1 MRKTGQFQKNGGN
14 KSRNPNNR
22 QGSSS
27 SGQSNQNPN
36 SRGSGSRQPNQNSN
50 TSSRNSSPGNSGS
63 RGNAGAKKKGIHPWV
78 SSGPSSSQALT
89 SHISMVSNKSEG
101 NGNNRNKPQSQKRR
115 NPSHQQRDNA
125 NNGRPR
131 NHYDK
136 AKRNNNAPANAKT
149 TQASPSSQQKG
160 SEQKLT
166 GNLDAF
172 SLFCAYH
179 LGIGPNKEY
188 KPSNINE
195 VARRFGQDQGVVKQ
209 ALKECNMDSAA
220 LLDKDFDM
228 ALAQLDI
235 QVAPEGIDKMELAKS
250 IYEDFLEAPNVKR
263 DWKKIIEEDRKE
275 NRKVFG

>member
-14 KSRNPNNR
+14 KQRNSNNR
-22 QGSSS
+22 QGNSS
-27 SGQSNQNPN
+27 SGQSNQKPN
-36 SRGSGSRQPNQNSN
+36 SKGSGSRQPNQNS
-50 TSSRNSSPGNSGS
+50 SSRNSSPGNSGS
-63 RGNAGAKKKGIHPWV
+63 RGNTGSRKKGIHPWA
-78 SSGPSSSQALT
+78 GPSSSQALT

-101 NGNNRNKPQSQKRR
+101 NGNSRNKPQGQKRR
-115 NPSHQQRDNA
+115 NNQQRDNG

-131 NHYDK
+131 NHHDK
-136 AKRNNNAPANAKT
+136 AKRINNVSAKNP
-149 TQASPSSQQKG
+149 QASSGSEQNN

>member
-14 KSRNPNNR
+14 KQRNPNNR
-22 QGSSS
+22 QGNSS

-36 SRGSGSRQPNQNSN
+36 SRSAGSRKPNQNSR
-50 TSSRNSSPGNSGS
+50 SRNSSA
-63 RGNAGAKKKGIHPWV
+63 GNAGSGNAGSGKRGIHPWV

-89 SHISMVSNKSEG
+89 SHIAMVINKSSSEGG
-101 NGNNRNKPQSQKRR
+101 NGNKRNKPQGGQKRR

-131 NHYDK
+131 NQHDK
-136 AKRNNNAPANAKT
+136 AKRSNNASSAARAP
-149 TQASPSSQQKG
+149 QAASSG

-188 KPSNINE
+188 KSSNINE

>member
-1 MRKTGQFQKNGGN
+1 MRKTGQFQKSGGN
-14 KSRNPNNR
+14 QQRRNSNNRNPNNR
-22 QGSSS
+22 NSSS
-27 SGQSNQNPN
+27 
-36 SRGSGSRQPNQNSN
+36 RQQNSN
-50 TSSRNSSPGNSGS
+50 SRSENSGS
-63 RGNAGAKKKGIHPWV
+63 RNLGPENSGGRNSNSRKKGIHPWAA
-78 SSGPSSSQALT
+78 GPASSQALT
-89 SHISMVSNKSEG
+89 SHISMVSNRDSSGGSG
-101 NGNNRNKPQSQKRR
+101 NGNNSNRNKPQGQRR
-115 NPSHQQRDNA
+115 NPSRQQRDNS

-136 AKRNNNAPANAKT
+136 AKRNNAPSTANAPAPAVQAPT
-149 TQASPSSQQKG
+149 VQASSG
-160 SEQKLT
+160 SDKKLA

-209 ALKECNMDSAA
+209 ALKECNMDSAS

-263 DWKKIIEEDRKE
+263 DWKKILEEDRKE

>member
-1 MRKTGQFQKNGGN
+1 MVNKN
-14 KSRNPNNR
+14 
-22 QGSSS
+22 
-27 SGQSNQNPN
+27 QS
-36 SRGSGSRQPNQNSN
+36 
-50 TSSRNSSPGNSGS
+50 GNSG
-63 RGNAGAKKKGIHPWV
+63 
-78 SSGPSSSQALT
+78 
-89 SHISMVSNKSEG
+89 
-101 NGNNRNKPQSQKRR
+101 NRNKPQGQKRR
-115 NPSHQQRDNA
+115 NTSRQQRENA
-125 NNGRPR
+125 NKSSARNRSNFDRTKKSNGRNPS
-131 NHYDK
+131 NVSLSTGK
-136 AKRNNNAPANAKT
+136 SCT
-149 TQASPSSQQKG
+149 TAD
-160 SEQKLT
+160 SEKKVS

-195 VARRFGQDQGVVKQ
+195 VARRFGYDQGVIKQ
-209 ALKECNMDSAA
+209 ALKECNMDSAS

-250 IYEDFLEAPNVKR
+250 IYEDFLKAPNVKR

>member
-14 KSRNPNNR
+14 KTRNPNNR
-22 QGSSS
+22 QGNSS
-27 SGQSNQNPN
+27 SGQSNQNSN
-36 SRGSGSRQPNQNSN
+36 SRSSGSRKPNQNS
-50 TSSRNSSPGNSGS
+50 SSRNSSAGNTGS
-63 RGNAGAKKKGIHPWV
+63 GNAGSRKRGIHPWV

-89 SHISMVSNKSEG
+89 SHISMVSNKSSSEG
-101 NGNNRNKPQSQKRR
+101 NGNNRNKPQGQKRR
-115 NPSHQQRDNA
+115 NSSHQQRDNA

-131 NHYDK
+131 NQHDK
-136 AKRNNNAPANAKT
+136 AKRNNNAPSVAKAP
-149 TQASPSSQQKG
+149 QVASG

-275 NRKVFG
+275 NRKIFG

>member
-1 MRKTGQFQKNGGN
+1 LRKTGQFQKNGGN
-14 KSRNPNNR
+14 KQRNPNNR
-22 QGSSS
+22 QGNSS

-36 SRGSGSRQPNQNSN
+36 SRSAGSRKPNQNSR
-50 TSSRNSSPGNSGS
+50 SRNSSA
-63 RGNAGAKKKGIHPWV
+63 GNAGSGNAGSGKRGIHPWV

-89 SHISMVSNKSEG
+89 SHIAMVSNKSSSEGG
-101 NGNNRNKPQSQKRR
+101 NGNKRNKPQGGQKRR

-131 NHYDK
+131 NQNDK
-136 AKRNNNAPANAKT
+136 AKRSNNAPFATRAP
-149 TQASPSSQQKG
+149 QAASSG

>member
-1 MRKTGQFQKNGGN
+1 LRKTGQFQKNGGN
-14 KSRNPNNR
+14 KTRNPNNR
-22 QGSSS
+22 QGNS
-27 SGQSNQNPN
+27 SGQSNQN

-50 TSSRNSSPGNSGS
+50 SSSRNSGGG
-63 RGNAGAKKKGIHPWV
+63 GNAGSRKKGIHPWV

-89 SHISMVSNKSEG
+89 SHISMVSNKSSSEG
-101 NGNNRNKPQSQKRR
+101 GSGNNRNRPQGQKRR
-115 NPSHQQRDNA
+115 NPSRQQRDT
-125 NNGRPR
+125 GRPR
-131 NHYDK
+131 NHQNQHDK
-136 AKRNNNAPANAKT
+136 PKRNNNAPSAAKT
-149 TQASPSSQQKG
+149 VSSGSEQKG

-166 GNLDAF
+166 GDLDAF